1 MTESDLQTVRLRRSD
16 TGTPWG
22 FRLQGGRD
30 FNTPLS
36 VQKVTEKS
44 IAKRSGLK
52 EGDAILLI
60 GKTRTDGMDH
70 EQAKM
75 EIIRNGN
82 ELEFKVQRGAVKIW
96 QPEVTPI
103 SSLRPKQPN
112 LTNPIGEAAPVQKNF
127 ARRQQ
132 TRIRPYRRRP

>member
-1 MTESDLQTVRLRRSD
+1 MNSHTNCNPHHNVLSS
-16 TGTPWG
+16 
-22 FRLQGGRD
+22 GGRD

-60 GKTRTDGMDH
+60 GKTKTDGFDH

-82 ELEFKVQRGAVKIW
+82 ELEFVGTYSYTLCTV
-96 QPEVTPI
+96 
-103 SSLRPKQPN
+103 
-112 LTNPIGEAAPVQKNF
+112 LTRLCDACF
-127 ARRQQ
+127 
-132 TRIRPYRRRP
+132 

>member
-1 MTESDLQTVRLRRSD
+1 MIENKKNQLLIPKEINKTVFIDEIEKTSC
-16 TGTPWG
+16 T
-22 FRLQGGRD
+22 GGRD

-52 EGDAILLI
+52 EGDAILCI
-60 GKTRTDGMDH
+60 GKSRTDGLDH

-82 ELEFKVQRGAVKIW
+82 ELEFTGMIMKSYLGRQC
-96 QPEVTPI
+96 
-103 SSLRPKQPN
+103 L
-112 LTNPIGEAAPVQKNF
+112 IGLFNTFVSHLPLHPCKL
-127 ARRQQ
+127 
-132 TRIRPYRRRP
+132 